1 MADVRKNQNESINK
15 AAEAS
20 RAGTREAANQTQD
33 AVSAG
38 VEGFKQVTDQFTRAF
53 GFTGESEE
61 VTRRATQN
69 LEAVT
74 ETGSVLLRG
83 FQDLSR
89 EWVELAQQR
98 LQRNAEGLARLAQC
112 RNLQD
117 LAAVQTELVRENLR
131 EMINNT
137 RRISER
143 SVEVASEAARTIT
156 AETNKAAERFQRAA

>member
-1 MADVRKNQNESINK
+1 MADIRKNQNESINK

-83 FQDLSR
+83 FQDLSK

-131 EMINNT
+131 EMIDNT

-143 SVEVASEAARTIT
+143 LGRVASGAARTIT
-156 AETNKAAERFQRAA
+156 AEANEAASRFRRAA

>member
-1 MADVRKNQNESINK
+1 MADIRKNQNESINK

-20 RAGTREAANQTQD
+20 RAGAREAANQTQD

-38 VEGFKQVTDQFTRAF
+38 VEGFKDQFTRAF
-53 GFTGESEE
+53 GFTGQSEE

-89 EWVELAQQR
+89 EWVELAQHR
-98 LQRNAEGLARLAQC
+98 LQKNTEGLGRLVQC
-112 RNLQD
+112 RNFQD
-117 LAAVQTELVRENLR
+117 LAAVQTELVRENLQ
-131 EMINNT
+131 EMIDNT

-143 SVEVASEAARTIT
+143 SVQVASEAARTIT
-156 AETNKAAERFQRAA
+156 AGANEAASRFRRAA

>member
-1 MADVRKNQNESINK
+1 M
-15 AAEAS
+15 
-20 RAGTREAANQTQD
+20 
-33 AVSAG
+33 
-38 VEGFKQVTDQFTRAF
+38 
-53 GFTGESEE
+53 
-61 VTRRATQN
+61 
-69 LEAVT
+69 T
-74 ETGSVLLRG
+74 ETGSVLVRG
-83 FQDLSR
+83 FHDVSR

-131 EMINNT
+131 EMIDNT

-156 AETNKAAERFQRAA
+156 AETNKAADRFQRAA

>member
-1 MADVRKNQNESINK
+1 MADIRKNQNESINK

-20 RAGTREAANQTQD
+20 RAGAREAANQTKD

-38 VEGFKQVTDQFTRAF
+38 LDGVKQVTDQFTRAF
-53 GFTGESEE
+53 GFTGQSEE

-89 EWVELAQQR
+89 EWVELAQHR
-98 LQRNAEGLARLAQC
+98 LQKNTEGLARLAQC

-131 EMINNT
+131 EMIDNT

-143 SVEVASEAARTIT
+143 SVQVASEAARTIT

>member
-1 MADVRKNQNESINK
+1 MPNVRKNQTTNNVD
-15 AAEAS
+15 EAT
-20 RAGTREAANQTQD
+20 RKGVREAANQMQD
-33 AVSAG
+33 AAQVS
-38 VEGFKQVTDQFTRAF
+38 VETFKQLTDQFSRTF
-53 GFTGESEE
+53 GFNGQSEDL
-61 VTRRATQN
+61 TRRAAQN
-69 LEAVT
+69 VEAVT
-74 ETGSVLLRG
+74 ETGSVLVRG
-83 FQDLSR
+83 FHDVSR

-131 EMINNT
+131 EMIDNT

>member
-1 MADVRKNQNESINK
+1 MADIRKNQNESINK

-20 RAGTREAANQTQD
+20 RAGAREAANQTQD

-53 GFTGESEE
+53 GFTGQSEE

-89 EWVELAQQR
+89 EWVELAQHR
-98 LQRNAEGLARLAQC
+98 LQKNTEGLGRLVQC

-117 LAAVQTELVRENLR
+117 LAAVQTELRENLR

-156 AETNKAAERFQRAA
+156 AETNKASDRFQRAA